1 MHNQLPSDGLMRGF
15 RQRLTTFARQFA
27 ADTRGS
33 VTVEFIIMMP
43 IIFYAFMGIYVYFE
57 GYRQSTINLKA
68 AYTISDL
75 ISRETE
81 IISDEYIDSMQQMMQ
96 ILTRANSTIALRMTV
111 VRWSDDD
118 DRYFV
123 EWSQNRGYAP
133 NYTNASIATIEHKLP
148 NLPDNEIVILV
159 ETDNTYTPL
168 FKVGMEDKQ
177 LKNFV
182 FTKPRW
188 VDQLCYLPGGG
199 DQCPD

>member
-1 MHNQLPSDGLMRGF
+1 MHNQLPHDGIIRSL
-15 RQRLTTFARQFA
+15 RQRINTYASQFA

-33 VTVEFIIMMP
+33 VSVEFIIILP

-57 GYRQSTINLKA
+57 GFRQSTINLKA

-81 IISDEYIDSMQQMMQ
+81 IISDEYIDSMQAMMQ
-96 ILTRANSTIALRMTV
+96 ILTRANSPIAMRLSV

-118 DRYFV
+118 NRYFV
-123 EWSQNRGYAP
+123 EWSQNRDYAP
-133 NYTNASIATIEHKLP
+133 NYTDATISSIEHKLP
-148 NLPDNEIVILV
+148 LLPDNEIVIVV
-159 ETDNTYTPL
+159 ETDNTYVPL
-168 FKVGMEDKQ
+168 FNVGMDNKQ
-177 LKNFV
+177 LKSFV

-199 DQCPD
+199 TQCP

>member
-1 MHNQLPSDGLMRGF
+1 MQNQLPSDGLMRSF
-15 RQRLTTFARQFA
+15 RQRLNAYARKFAT
-27 ADTRGS
+27 DTRGS
-33 VTVEFIIMMP
+33 VSVEFIIVMP
-43 IIFYAFMGIYVYFE
+43 FIFYAFMAIYVYFE
-57 GYRQSTINLKA
+57 GFRQSTVNLKA

-81 IISDEYIDSMQQMMQ
+81 IISDEYIDSMQAMLQV
-96 ILTRANSTIALRMTV
+96 LTRANSAIALRMSV
-111 VRWSDDD
+111 LRWSDDD
-118 DRYFV
+118 NRYFV

-133 NYTNASIATIEHKLP
+133 NYTDDNISTIEDKLP
-148 NLPDNEIVILV
+148 LLPDNEIVIVV
-159 ETDNTYTPL
+159 ETDNTYVPP

-199 DQCPD
+199 TQCPG